1 MPHGRI
7 LFPDRNMRLKSGAVA
22 AVFFHLEDIGLCAAV
37 VHKIGGKFQV
47 TFVAGCAIESD
58 ESKLDLFMS
67 GPAPALAFLQ
77 PENGVDVVRIT
88 AEAIQQFPFAETF
101 IACHGGFHQ
110 VPGAV
115 KFVRPGEM
123 LPALILFKLGVIGV
137 EVSIFLLGG
146 ADQIHPFIIGLF
158 QFRIG
163 LKRQTVRHA
172 FQHLCGIGVPK
183 DVWFIGLTF
192 LPVQAEGIQSAGL
205 HSLFHGGGNGA
216 GNAGGNTLRK
226 NRVRRA
232 DITQCR
238 TVEFSHSSLSCDLF
252 G

>member
-1 MPHGRI
+1 
-7 LFPDRNMRLKSGAVA
+7 
-22 AVFFHLEDIGLCAAV
+22 
-37 VHKIGGKFQV
+37 
-47 TFVAGCAIESD
+47 
-58 ESKLDLFMS
+58 MS
-67 GPAPALAFLQ
+67 GPAAVLAFLQ

-88 AEAIQQFPFAETF
+88 AEAIQQFPFSETF
-101 IACHGGFHQ
+101 IARHGGFHQ
-110 VPGAV
+110 VSRTV

-146 ADQIHPFIIGLF
+146 ADQVHPLVVGLF

-192 LPVQAEGIQSAGL
+192 LPVQTEGIQSAGL
-205 HSLFHGGGNGA
+205 HGFFHGGGNGA